1 MRKNYYCF
9 CSLRMF
15 ALSERANQF
24 QKIPLNGHK
33 SARKPHRTE
42 ETPNLSELSL
52 FLYFIFLKPFT
63 FIGYRNNRLFPIQI
77 LISTYIL
84 HVTKQCLA
92 LARFSEEWITVSA
105 KMSSSKAFFS
115 ENRLLCPGMD
125 KFKENHAISPVIVNE
140 RRVII
145 SSQLKVYFVLLPRN
159 NCFQFG

>member
-1 MRKNYYCF
+1 
-9 CSLRMF
+9 MF

-84 HVTKQCLA
+84 HVTQQCLA
-92 LARFSEEWITVSA
+92 LACFSEEWITVRA

-115 ENRLLCPGMD
+115 ENRLLCLGMD
-125 KFKENHAISPVIVNE
+125 KFKENRAISPVIVNE